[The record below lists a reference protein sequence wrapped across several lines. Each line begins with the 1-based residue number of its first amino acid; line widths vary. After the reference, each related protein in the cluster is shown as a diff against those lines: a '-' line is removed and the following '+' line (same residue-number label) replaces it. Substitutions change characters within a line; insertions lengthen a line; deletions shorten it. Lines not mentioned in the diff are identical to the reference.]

1 MKTITILF
9 AGFLAIGTQTV
20 FADSMDQTANCCPVI
35 EQISAATLQSQ
46 QLLLLDQLQAESETM
61 QAHSVK
67 SVHEQV
73 QKKVAL
79 ESDLHAA
86 MTDMQHETESIP
98 IETLQ
103 AISAKAAAFV
113 KGVPYNSS
121 K

>member
-9 AGFLAIGTQTV
+9 AGFLAIGTQNV

-35 EQISAATLQSQ
+35 EQISAATVQSQ
-46 QLLLLDQLQAESETM
+46 QLLLDQLQAESETM

-67 SVHEQV
+67 TVHEQA

-98 IETLQ
+98 VEALQ

-113 KGVPYNSS
+113 KGVTYNSS